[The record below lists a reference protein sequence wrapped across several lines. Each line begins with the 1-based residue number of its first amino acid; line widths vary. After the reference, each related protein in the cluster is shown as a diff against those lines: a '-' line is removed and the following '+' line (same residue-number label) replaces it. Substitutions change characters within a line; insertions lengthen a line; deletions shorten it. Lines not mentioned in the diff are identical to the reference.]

1 VVQVVNSLENCKLL
15 THKNCMDGSSTVI
28 AFLIAGGNVENVVF
42 TNPNHD
48 ESDEKLR
55 DIIEAGHSDII
66 VADCSIS
73 HQLAKEIDVVYE
85 NLNIVLL
92 DHHKTAIPLAEFKW
106 CNIDKENTAS
116 GAMMLYTYLRNKGFY
131 DFCKGDTKAWD
142 RFFNY
147 VDDHDRWCKNY
158 PEAEELAILHGIIG
172 QKIFI
177 ERFSIVRDDFD
188 ILNDEDKFLVKI
200 EKNKIAEMIEDK
212 KREVK
217 DFVVIKNIK
226 GRDYRFG
233 FIGGAGK
240 FTSQIA
246 DALYLDPV
254 LNLDVVVLVSAVAIS
269 LRCKKGSEVDLSEL
283 AKLNLGGGHKAASG
297 FLLSSLLGKSLV
309 EYVSE
314 NMKLQ

>member
-1 VVQVVNSLENCKLL
+1 MNLNDYKLL
-15 THKNCMDGSSTVI
+15 THKGCMDGSSTAI
-28 AFLIAGGNVENVVF
+28 AFLIAGGKIENIIF

-48 ESDEKLR
+48 EADDKLR
-55 DIIEAGHSDII
+55 DIIEAGYSNIV

-73 HQLAKEIDVVYE
+73 YDFAKEIDVAYK

-92 DHHKTAIPLAEFKW
+92 DHHKTAIPLTEFKW
-106 CNIDKENTAS
+106 CHIDKENTAS
-116 GAMMLYTYLRNKGFY
+116 GAMMLYDYLKKQGCY
-131 DFCKGDTKAWD
+131 DFCKQDSEAWD
-142 RFFNY
+142 RFFSY

-158 PEAEELAILHGIIG
+158 PESEELAILHGIIG

-177 ERFSIVRDDFD
+177 ERFSIVRNNFD
-188 ILNDEDKFLVKI
+188 VLNDEEKFLIKI

-217 DFVVIKNIK
+217 DFIVVKNIK

-233 FIGGAGK
+233 FIGGAAK

-246 DALYLDPV
+246 DALYSDPA

-283 AKLNLGGGHKAASG
+283 AKLNLGGGHRAASG
-297 FLLSSLLGKSLV
+297 FPLTSLLGKSLV
-309 EYVSE
+309 EFVCE
-314 NMKLQ
+314 NMRLE

>member
-1 VVQVVNSLENCKLL
+1 MKLSDYKLL
-15 THKNCMDGSSTVI
+15 THKNCMDGSATAI
-28 AFLIAGGNVENVVF
+28 AFLLAGGKKENIVF
-42 TNPNHD
+42 TNPNHE

-55 DIIEAGHSDII
+55 NIIEEGNHHILI
-66 VADCSIS
+66 GDCSIS
-73 HQLAKEIDVVYE
+73 YEFAKEIDIAYE
-85 NLNIVLL
+85 NLDITLL
-92 DHHKTAIPLAEFKW
+92 DHHKTAIPLADFKW
-106 CNIDKENTAS
+106 CHINKENTVS
-116 GAMMLYTYLRNKGFY
+116 GAKMMFEYLWSGNCLENIDGIRLAAFKN
-131 DFCKGDTKAWD
+131 
-142 RFFNY
+142 FFNI

-158 PEAEELAILHGIIG
+158 PEAEDLAILHSIIG

-177 ERFSIVRDDFD
+177 ERFQSARHLLFTS
-188 ILNDEDKFLVKI
+188 EERFLIDV

-217 DFVVIKNIK
+217 DFVMVKNIK
-226 GRDYRFG
+226 GKDYRFG
-233 FIGGAGK
+233 FIGGAAK

-246 DALYLDPV
+246 DALYADPA

-297 FLLSSLLGKSLV
+297 FPLSSLLGKSLV
-309 EYVSE
+309 EFVSD